1 MTDVARSDAADGGQS
16 AILVRY
22 AEIFLKGRN
31 RRRFEDL
38 LAKNVARALH
48 GIGRHQVETRHG
60 RIVVLGP
67 GGAEALRRLEGVFGI
82 SSFSPSTV
90 LGVDLDRIEAR
101 ALDLGRDAKAAGAKS
116 FRIEAR
122 RTDKAF
128 RLTSPQINVRVGQR
142 VKDDTGLKVDLEAP
156 EATIGIEIGQRS
168 AFVWGRTV
176 RGPGGLPVGSGGKAL
191 LLLSGGI
198 DSPVA
203 GHLAQKRGLTIAA
216 CYFHSFPYTGDGAR
230 EKVLDLA
237 RFLAPAQ
244 GGIDVL
250 VVPFTKI
257 QERLR
262 DGAPPKL
269 LVILYR
275 RMMMRISER
284 LAQTVDARALV
295 TGDSLGQVA
304 SQTLESLDVIGRATQ
319 MPILRPLVTYDKI
332 ETIGIARRIGTYE
345 VSIRPF
351 DDCCSLFV
359 PIHPET
365 HPKLRP
371 VQFVESRLD
380 VEGWA
385 DEAAAAVE
393 RVRVE

>member
-1 MTDVARSDAADGGQS
+1 VTDVVRVEPSLEGRS

-38 LAKNVARALH
+38 LAKNVARALR
-48 GIGRHQVETRHG
+48 GLGRHQVETHHG
-60 RIVVLGP
+60 RILVFGP

-90 LGVDLDRIEAR
+90 LPLDVDRIEER
-101 ALDLGRDAKAAGAKS
+101 ALELGREAVAAGATS

-128 RLTSPQINVRVGQR
+128 PLTSPQINVRVGQR
-142 VKDDTGLKVDLEAP
+142 VKDDTGLKVDLESP
-156 EATIGIEIGQRS
+156 GATIGIEIGERR
-168 AFVWGRTV
+168 AFVWGRSV

-203 GHLAQKRGLTIAA
+203 GHLAQKRGLTVAA
-216 CYFHSFPYTGDGAR
+216 CYFHSSPYTGPGAR

-237 RFLAPAQ
+237 RLLAPAQ
-244 GGIDVL
+244 GEVEVL

-262 DGAPPKL
+262 DGAPPRL
-269 LVILYR
+269 LVVLYR
-275 RMMMRISER
+275 RMMMRIAER
-284 LAQTVDARALV
+284 LAETVGARAVV
-295 TGDSLGQVA
+295 TGESLGQVA
-304 SQTLESLDVIGRATQ
+304 SQTLESLDVIGRATR
-319 MPILRPLVTYDKI
+319 MPILRPLVTYDKV
-332 ETIGIARRIGTYE
+332 ETIDVARRIGTYE
-345 VSIRPF
+345 TSIRPF

-359 PIHPET
+359 PPHPET
-365 HPKLRP
+365 RPKLRP
-371 VQFVESRLD
+371 VEAVESRLQ
-380 VEGWA
+380 VEAWA
-385 DEAAAAVE
+385 DEAAGAAE
-393 RVRVE
+393 RTIVG